1 MTGDPLASCDMP
13 VKACKNNLQCGA
25 GSLCSDGV
33 CASKCVSSNQDCLPN
48 EVCKNG
54 ICKRICSANEQC
66 GDNQVCIERM
76 CIKGC
81 LTSQQCPGSQVC
93 SGNFYGSY
101 FNICM
106 SFKIRKNGSNS
117 YELGILMHS
126 YKNPPRWILMYSYPF
141 IFDF

>member
-48 EVCKNG
+48 EVCKKG
-54 ICKRICSANEQC
+54 ICKRICSSNEQC
-66 GDNQVCIERM
+66 GDNQVCIDRM

-81 LTSQQCPGSQVC
+81 LTSQQCPGSEVC
-93 SGNFYGSY
+93 SGNFAFIKAILLTFKSTFFCFY
-101 FNICM
+101 FSLLI
-106 SFKIRKNGSNS
+106 FKSV
-117 YELGILMHS
+117 LVL
-126 YKNPPRWILMYSYPF
+126 F
-141 IFDF
+141 